1 MPIVLR
7 NFLLLLCTVL
17 LLAGCAAQQLH
28 REGQTLVESGD
39 VEKGLQRFQDAL
51 RLEPNNA
58 RFRSSYLQ
66 ARDSAMAVWLAR
78 AEKALGSGDSMG
90 AEAWYRSV
98 LAIDPNHPRAR
109 SGIERMRRSA
119 RHADAFTE
127 AEKLWARRDAPG
139 AMRKLREV
147 LTEDPAHA
155 RSVALLRQIEAA
167 SAKPIGEAELSD
179 SIKKPITIEFKD
191 TPIRQVFEVFART
204 SGMNFVFDRDVR
216 ADLRA
221 TIFFRNS
228 TIEAAMKVVLL
239 SNQLEYRVLDSNSI
253 LIYPNTAAKVRE
265 YQTLV
270 GKVFFLNNA
279 DAKLVM
285 NTIKSIVK
293 TRDIIADDKQNMIIM
308 RDSPE
313 AIRIAERLVA
323 MHDMPEPEVM
333 LEVEVLEVKR
343 SRLLELGINWPSQ
356 LVLTPLAT
364 TTGATV
370 TLDNLRNLS
379 GATLG
384 AALGATTLNAKRE
397 AGDTNLLANPR
408 IRSKNRE
415 KARIMVGDRVPNI
428 TTTSTSTG
436 FISETVQYIDVGLK
450 LEVEPTIYPDDEIA
464 IKVGLE
470 VSNIVSQVQTRS
482 GTLAYQIGTRNANA
496 VLRLKDG
503 ENQVLAG
510 LISDEDRSTAN
521 RVPGLGEIPILG
533 RLFGSQ
539 RDQSDKTEIVLSI
552 TPRLVRNTLRP
563 SLEEAEFFTGTESSL
578 RNRGVDA
585 VAGAAGLIPGAPGFG
600 RPGAPGFGPPL
611 GAPGGPG
618 TGQAPGAPGTP
629 GASAAT
635 GALGA
640 PAAPGTPGAAAGS
653 TAAASGSPGGVAG
666 VAAGTSS
673 ASWQGPA
680 QAQVG
685 TTFTLQLSLQAGE
698 PITSVPIA
706 ISFDARLLEVTSV
719 AEGDFMRQ
727 GGGRTSFS
735 SRVDRGT
742 GQVFATVTRADSGS
756 ATGAG
761 SLMSVTFRALAAA
774 PEVRTQLLSIA
785 PVGAGGRAVSVLVPA
800 PQSVNITP

>member
-7 NFLLLLCTVL
+7 NFLLLCTAL

-28 REGQTLVESGD
+28 REGQSLVDSGE
-39 VEKGLQRFQDAL
+39 VEKGLQRLQDAL

-66 ARDSAMAVWLAR
+66 ARDSAMAGWLAR
-78 AEKALGSGDSMG
+78 AEKALAGGDNAG
-90 AEAWYRSV
+90 ADAWYRSV
-98 LAIDPNHPRAR
+98 LAVDPNHPRAR
-109 SGIERMRRSA
+109 AGIERMRRTA
-119 RHADAFTE
+119 RHADAFNE
-127 AEKLWARRDAPG
+127 AEKLWTRRDTPG

-147 LTEDPAHA
+147 LTEDPGHT
-155 RSVALLRQIEAA
+155 RSAALLRQIEAA

-179 SIKKPITIEFKD
+179 GIKKPITIEFKD

-221 TIFFRNS
+221 TLFFRNS

-279 DAKLVM
+279 EAKQVV
-285 NTIKSIVK
+285 NTIKAIVK
-293 TRDIIADDKQNMIIM
+293 TRDIVADDKQNMIIM

-313 AIRIAERLVA
+313 AIRLAERLVA

-343 SRLLELGINWPSQ
+343 SRLLELGINWPNQ
-356 LVLTPLAT
+356 LVLTPLASA
-364 TTGATV
+364 TGTAV
-370 TLDNLRNLS
+370 TLDNLRSLS

-384 AALGATTLNAKRE
+384 ATLGATTINARRD

-436 FISETVQYIDVGLK
+436 FISESVQYIDVGLK

-470 VSNIVSQVQTRS
+470 VSNIVSQIQTRS

-521 RVPGLGEIPILG
+521 RVPGLGDIPILG

-563 SLEEAEFFTGTESSL
+563 SLDESEFFTGTEASL
-578 RNRGVDA
+578 RNRGVD
-585 VAGAAGLIPGAPGFG
+585 GAAGGAGPAPGVQAFGQPGGPGFG
-600 RPGAPGFGPPL
+600 QPLGATGGAGALGGP

-618 TGQAPGAPGTP
+618 SSAPPVAAGGAAVPGGP
-629 GASAAT
+629 AAAAPT
-635 GALGA
+635 GA
-640 PAAPGTPGAAAGS
+640 
-653 TAAASGSPGGVAG
+653 PGGVAG
-666 VAAGTSS
+666 VAASASS
-673 ASWQGPA
+673 ASWQGPS

-685 TTFTLQLSLQAGE
+685 STFTLQLTLQAGE
-698 PITSVPIA
+698 PITSVPVA
-706 ISFDARLLEVTSV
+706 ISFDARLLEVTGV

-727 GGGRTSFS
+727 GGGRTGFS
-735 SRVDRGT
+735 SRIDRGT
-742 GQVFATVTRADSGS
+742 GQVFATVTRADGGS

-761 SLMSVTFRALAAA
+761 SLMSLTFRALAAA

-785 PVGAGGRAVSVLVPA
+785 PVGVGGRSVSVPVPA

>member
-39 VEKGLQRFQDAL
+39 VEKGLQRFQEAL

-66 ARDSAMAVWLAR
+66 ARDSAMAVWLTR
-78 AEKALGSGDSMG
+78 AEKALAGGDNMA
-90 AEAWYRSV
+90 AESWYRSV

-109 SGIERMRRSA
+109 TGIERMRRSA
-119 RHADAFTE
+119 RHADAYTE
-127 AEKLWARRDAPG
+127 ADKLWARRDATG

-147 LTEDPAHA
+147 LTEDPAHV

-167 SAKPIGEAELSD
+167 SAKPIGEAELAD

-239 SNQLEYRVLDSNSI
+239 SNQLEYRVLDTNSI

-279 DAKLVM
+279 EAKLVM

-364 TTGATV
+364 TTGATI

-384 AALGATTLNAKRE
+384 AALGATTINAKRE

-539 RDQSDKTEIVLSI
+539 RDQNDKTEIVLSI

-563 SLEEAEFFTGTESSL
+563 SQDEAEFFTGTEASL
-578 RNRGVDA
+578 RNRGVD
-585 VAGAAGLIPGAPGFG
+585 GAAGVGGLAPGAQAFGQPGGPGFG
-600 RPGAPGFGPPL
+600 QPL

-618 TGQAPGAPGTP
+618 APGAPGTP
-629 GASAAT
+629 GAPGSSATA
-635 GALGA
+635 GAAGASTAPGA
-640 PAAPGTPGAAAGS
+640 PGAAGS
-653 TAAASGSPGGVAG
+653 TAAATGSPGGIGG
-666 VAAGTSS
+666 VAASASS
-673 ASWQGPA
+673 ASWQGPS

-706 ISFDARLLEVTSV
+706 ISFDARLLEVTTV

-735 SRVDRGT
+735 SRIDRGT

-761 SLMSVTFRALAAA
+761 SLMSVTFRALGAS
-774 PEVRTQLLSIA
+774 PDVRTQLLSIA
-785 PVGAGGRAVSVLVPA
+785 PVGVGGRSVSVLVPA
-800 PQSVNITP
+800 PRSVNITP